1 MANVLV
7 LWRKIMK
14 DKKKQD
20 LSQAM
25 LFIILLGIVSLFS
38 DMTHEG
44 ASSIRGAYLALI
56 GASAATIGFI
66 SGLGELIGYS
76 LRFVFGL
83 LTDKKKNYWTMTI
96 IGYIID
102 VFAVPALA
110 FVHKDGWI
118 LACALLILER
128 MGKAIKKP
136 AKSTIVSFA
145 ASQEGAGKSFAIQE
159 VLDQIGA
166 FIGPVILYLVML
178 FKTGDTYSVYAL
190 CFAVLTIPAVLTIV
204 FLLIAKK
211 KFPNPEQF
219 EPKPEK
225 IEKFRMTPS
234 FIIYIIA
241 ISLFAFGF
249 IDFSLITMH
258 VSKGGL
264 ISDNRLPLLYAGAM
278 LVDAFSALLFGWM
291 YDKKGIS
298 ALIISTL
305 VSAAFSLFIFG
316 FRSVFMTIIGVLL
329 WGIGMGAQESILK
342 AVVSKMVPKQ
352 SRAAG
357 YGIFEFFFGVFWF
370 AGSWLLGALYDIS
383 FRALIITS
391 ITAQLASVP
400 LYVISS
406 RKMAYEASLLKKQ
419 VGD

>member
-1 MANVLV
+1 
-7 LWRKIMK
+7 
-14 DKKKQD
+14 
-20 LSQAM
+20 
-25 LFIILLGIVSLFS
+25 
-38 DMTHEG
+38 
-44 ASSIRGAYLALI
+44 
-56 GASAATIGFI
+56 
-66 SGLGELIGYS
+66 
-76 LRFVFGL
+76 
-83 LTDKKKNYWTMTI
+83 
-96 IGYIID
+96 
-102 VFAVPALA
+102 
-110 FVHKDGWI
+110 
-118 LACALLILER
+118 
-128 MGKAIKKP
+128 
-136 AKSTIVSFA
+136 
-145 ASQEGAGKSFAIQE
+145 
-159 VLDQIGA
+159 
-166 FIGPVILYLVML
+166 
-178 FKTGDTYSVYAL
+178 
-190 CFAVLTIPAVLTIV
+190 
-204 FLLIAKK
+204 
-211 KFPNPEQF
+211 
-219 EPKPEK
+219 
-225 IEKFRMTPS
+225 MTPS

-370 AGSWLLGALYDIS
+370 AGSWLLGHLYDIS

-400 LYVISS
+400 YT
-406 RKMAYEASLLKKQ
+406 
-419 VGD
+419 